1 MISVCEPVRGRAG
14 GRMRKTAFTF
24 SILAALAMAWAGL
37 AGPSVPASDKPKAED
52 LVSKHLDALG
62 TTEARAA
69 LKSLNVEGNLLTKFL
84 RGGSGLAGGAFFM
97 GFTGHKILMGA
108 KFNTPSYP
116 GESYAFDG
124 EKKTI
129 GYVLPGQRSQLE
141 DFLNHNGE
149 VLAEGLIGGTLSTA
163 WALYDWQSRNARLDV
178 DGLKKVDGK
187 ELFRVSYH
195 PRHGTGDLKIYLFFD
210 PGTFRHVKTIYT
222 EQGQAQMGSTPGMS
236 SVGGGANLTLEEDF
250 GGFAPVNKLMLPTQ
264 WTLKYSQEGIGS
276 GSSMVEFD
284 MDIARIQANPNLSGV
299 TFRIQ

>member
-1 MISVCEPVRGRAG
+1 
-14 GRMRKTAFTF
+14 MRKSAVSF
-24 SILAALAMAWAGL
+24 SVLLAAAIAVAGF

-62 TTEARAA
+62 TAEARAA

-84 RGGSGLAGGAFFM
+84 RGGSGLAGGPFAM
-97 GFTGHKILMGA
+97 VSTGHKFLMEA
-108 KFNTPSYP
+108 KFDLPTYP

-129 GYVLPGQRSQLE
+129 GFVVPGQRSQLE

-163 WALYDWQSRNARLDV
+163 WPLYDWQTRNAKLDV

-187 ELFRVSYH
+187 ELFRVTYR

-210 PGTFRHVKTIYT
+210 PENFRHVKTIYT
-222 EQGQAQMGSTPGMS
+222 EQSQAQMGATPGLS

-250 GGFAPVNKLMLPTQ
+250 GGFTKVNKLMLPTQ
-264 WTLKYSQEGIGS
+264 WTLRYAQEGIGS

-284 MDIARIQANPNLSGV
+284 MTIARIQANPNVSGV
-299 TFRIQ
+299 TFQIR